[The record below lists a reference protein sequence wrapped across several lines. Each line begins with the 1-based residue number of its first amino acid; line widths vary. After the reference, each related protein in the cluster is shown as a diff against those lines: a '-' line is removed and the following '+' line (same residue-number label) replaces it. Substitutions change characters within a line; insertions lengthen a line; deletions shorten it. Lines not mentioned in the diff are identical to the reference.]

1 MLVRQALWSFNQ
13 YEVLRALWKMV
24 AVSGLTYANAVLCLS
39 TGMREFLERRQ
50 REVGRMAL
58 GTHRQTPVEA
68 IQGEL
73 GWSSF
78 TAREAVA
85 KAAYENRL
93 LCLPEA
99 NLARQ
104 VLVYLSFSGR
114 STRWTRRTVKLR
126 RVFDLPMVSLA
137 TAATAGS
144 RKEVH
149 ERVQSAETRKW
160 QEACQQKSSLAVY
173 CREKTE
179 IRREWLYDNSKG
191 SGLLAEARC
200 GVLRTRT
207 WRARFTANLAKT
219 CALCDSA
226 EETTEHVVVAC
237 TWVQEAG
244 GN

>member
-1 MLVRQALWSFNQ
+1 MRSVHTHQ

-24 AVSGLTYANAVLCLS
+24 AVPGLTYANAVLCLS

-93 LCLPEA
+93 LCLPEG

-104 VLVYLSFSGR
+104 VLVYLGFSGR

-173 CREKTE
+173 ILHGENK
-179 IRREWLYDNSKG
+179 NPQ
-191 SGLLAEARC
+191 
-200 GVLRTRT
+200 GVAVRQLQGE
-207 WRARFTANLAKT
+207 RFPGGGKVWCAAHANVES
-219 CALCDSA
+219 ALHS
-226 EETTEHVVVAC
+226 
-237 TWVQEAG
+237 
-244 GN
+244 